1 MCDGGLTMDK
11 KEVKFAVKLT
21 TVDDVIHF
29 SMMLAQ
35 SEAAF
40 ELSSGRN
47 KIDNESLSDI
57 FCLDLSK
64 TLSLKLYETGCNMT
78 NVINEM
84 RAYVLS

>member
-1 MCDGGLTMDK
+1 MDK
-11 KEVKFAVKLT
+11 KEVELALKLT
-21 TVDDVIHF
+21 TIDDVIHF

-64 TLSLKLYETGCNMT
+64 ILSLKLYGNGRNMT
-78 NVINEM
+78 NVMNEI
-84 RAYVLS
+84 RLYFLS

>member
-1 MCDGGLTMDK
+1 MDK
-11 KEVKFAVKLT
+11 KEVELALKLT
-21 TVDDVIHF
+21 TIDDVIHF

-64 TLSLKLYETGCNMT
+64 ILSLKLYGNERNMT
-78 NVINEM
+78 NVMNEI
-84 RAYVLS
+84 RLYFLS

>member
-1 MCDGGLTMDK
+1 MDK
-11 KEVKFAVKLT
+11 KEVELALKLT

-64 TLSLKLYETGCNMT
+64 ILSLKLYGNERNMT
-78 NVINEM
+78 NVMNEI
-84 RAYVLS
+84 RLYFLS

>member
-1 MCDGGLTMDK
+1 MDK
-11 KEVKFAVKLT
+11 KEVELALKLT

-64 TLSLKLYETGCNMT
+64 ILSLKLYGNGRNMT
-78 NVINEM
+78 NVMNEI
-84 RAYVLS
+84 RLYFLS

>member
-1 MCDGGLTMDK
+1 MDK
-11 KEVKFAVKLT
+11 KEVELAVKLT

-64 TLSLKLYETGCNMT
+64 ILSLKLYGNGRNMT
-78 NVINEM
+78 NVMNEI
-84 RAYVLS
+84 RLYVLS